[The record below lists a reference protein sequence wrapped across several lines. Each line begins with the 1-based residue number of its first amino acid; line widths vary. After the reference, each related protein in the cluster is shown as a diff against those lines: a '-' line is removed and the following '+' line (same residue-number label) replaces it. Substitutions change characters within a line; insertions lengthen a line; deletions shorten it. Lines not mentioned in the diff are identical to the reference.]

1 MNQSKASQEATDPL
15 TQVSKILNSHMDV
28 LQWIE
33 NELMPTLQSFE
44 NEDDVIEFVKC
55 KVESLIAQK
64 VYDMSAGDVENT
76 YDSKN
81 FKATTHKFLKLFNM
95 PEAEK
100 LVNCEFVFKYIVSFL

>member
-1 MNQSKASQEATDPL
+1 M
-15 TQVSKILNSHMDV
+15 ILAVACALNKEEIIHDW
-28 LQWIE
+28 QWIE
-33 NELMPTLQSFE
+33 HELMPTLQSFE

-81 FKATTHKFLKLFNM
+81 FKATTHKFSKLFNM

-100 LVNCEFVFKYIVSFL
+100 LVNCEFVFENIVSFLQ